1 MDVCRAGWDGGPGQ
15 GCESR
20 GMGILTKTSNGWADT
35 VRGEVFWAI
44 CTEETGHGAMLEC
57 DFQRTVVLRRFGN
70 VVVERRS

>member
-1 MDVCRAGWDGGPGQ
+1 
-15 GCESR
+15 
-20 GMGILTKTSNGWADT
+20 MGILTKTSNGWADT